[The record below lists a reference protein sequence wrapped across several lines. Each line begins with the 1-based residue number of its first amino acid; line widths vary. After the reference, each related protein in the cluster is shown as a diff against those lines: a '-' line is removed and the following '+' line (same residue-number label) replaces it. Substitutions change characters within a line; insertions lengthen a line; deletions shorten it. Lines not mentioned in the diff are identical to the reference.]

1 MPPATPKFATVLPPP
16 RTPTK
21 SGLRSSSPRL
31 SLTCARG
38 TNSNAVSNEK
48 GAPVQMYPQQ
58 ETSTNAG
65 IFDSTNASSGTNASY
80 RTNTLT
86 SSSTTTPFL
95 CTSLPSLSTLPP
107 PSFSLRPP
115 NSSLHPSHLHPPSSS
130 QRPPSQYPP
139 VLGMRRTHTFPLPLA
154 SQSSASGNWRV
165 DRRGL
170 SLLC

>member
-58 ETSTNAG
+58 QTSTNAG

-86 SSSTTTPFL
+86 SSSTTTPSF
-95 CTSLPSLSTLPP
+95 CTPLPSLSTLPP
-107 PSFSLRPP
+107 PHFPSDPLT
-115 NSSLHPSHLHPPSSS
+115 HPSTPLIFTLPHHLNAHPHNTP
-130 QRPPSQYPP
+130 
-139 VLGMRRTHTFPLPLA
+139 
-154 SQSSASGNWRV
+154 QSSECVVPTRSPFRLRHSRQ
-165 DRRGL
+165 RRGIGE
-170 SLLC
+170 